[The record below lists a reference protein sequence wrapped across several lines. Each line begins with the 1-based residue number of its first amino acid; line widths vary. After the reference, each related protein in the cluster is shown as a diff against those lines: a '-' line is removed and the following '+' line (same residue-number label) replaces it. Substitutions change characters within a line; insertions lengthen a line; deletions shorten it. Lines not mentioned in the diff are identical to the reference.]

1 MSDVTAIPEIRP
13 REAAARAPR
22 DSAPADH
29 PLVQLTLTR
38 FREFLREPEALF
50 WVFIFP
56 ILLAAGLGLAFRNR
70 PADVLKVATV
80 TPELAQS
87 LRQDKLLD
95 VQQLSPAAAETA
107 LRTGKVALLAEP
119 GAGGTVVYRYDNTN
133 PEGRTA
139 RMLADRAVQRAAGR
153 VDPVGS
159 TDRLMREP
167 GSRYIDFLIPGLLGM
182 NLMGSAIWGMGFAI
196 VDARRRKLMKRLI
209 ATPMPR
215 HYYLLSFLFSRL
227 IMLVVEV
234 GFLLGFGVLI
244 FKVPA
249 RGSLRSDIP
258 FLWRFRPADRLQG
271 KDDRGGLRPH
281 EPGDDAHVDRLGR
294 LLFGAAL
301 SRGDSA
307 GDQGSAADRG
317 HRRPARQYAARRRP
331 AAGLRGDDGAVRLA
345 GGVLSDCAQAVPLA
359 VTAAA
364 KPAADMTSPRSG
376 NSRLTRAACSSAS
389 RSAQQSSITA
399 SR

>member
-1 MSDVTAIPEIRP
+1 MSDITAIPEIRP
-13 REAAARAPR
+13 REAAAKLPR
-22 DSAPADH
+22 GATLADH

-70 PADVLKVATV
+70 PADVLKIATV
-80 TPELAQS
+80 TPELARS

-95 VQQLSPAAAETA
+95 VRQLPPAAADEA

-119 GAGGTVVYRYDNTN
+119 GPGNTVVFRYDNTN
-133 PEGRTA
+133 PDGRTA

-153 VDPVGS
+153 VDPVAVS
-159 TDRLMREP
+159 DRLMREP

-215 HYYLLSFLFSRL
+215 PYYLLSFLLSRL

-234 GFLLGFGVLI
+234 GFLLGFGVWI

-249 RGSLRSDIP
+249 RGSLLDLAALCVIASLSFGALGLLIASRVKTIEAASGLMNLVMMPMWIVSGV
-258 FLWRFRPADRLQG
+258 FFSAQRFPDMLQPVIRALPLTATIDALRANMLQG
-271 KDDRGGLRPH
+271 ADL
-281 EPGDDAHVDRLGR
+281 AHVASQ
-294 LLFGAAL
+294 LLVLAAWL
-301 SRGDSA
+301 VVCFPIALKLFRW
-307 GDQGSAADRG
+307 R
-317 HRRPARQYAARRRP
+317 
-331 AAGLRGDDGAVRLA
+331 
-345 GGVLSDCAQAVPLA
+345 
-359 VTAAA
+359 
-364 KPAADMTSPRSG
+364 
-376 NSRLTRAACSSAS
+376 
-389 RSAQQSSITA
+389 
-399 SR
+399 